1 MIAMAEI
8 SDPHPPG
15 GKVIDIP
22 LLLNLLPFQIVNA
35 ARDIWGSP
43 SFFYSQDEL
52 AHCFLLFLFSSI
64 RARNAEFKHFPK
76 WYSQL
81 RYIKSLFHSFW

>member
-43 SFFYSQDEL
+43 
-52 AHCFLLFLFSSI
+52 
-64 RARNAEFKHFPK
+64 
-76 WYSQL
+76 
-81 RYIKSLFHSFW
+81 